1 MTGISL
7 FKAGN
12 DFICLIDLLAIEVTG
27 DVIAIGLVYLITA
40 IEATGDVDQRISC
53 SGHRR

>member
-12 DFICLIDLLAIEVTG
+12 DFICLIDLLAIE
-27 DVIAIGLVYLITA
+27 
-40 IEATGDVDQRISC
+40 ATGDVDQRISC